1 MLRPYLPPIRRSP
14 VTATENAAGNN
25 LSLFVR
31 TETEEFVVLIYLRLL
46 MLCWQ
51 CLWGDDDG
59 STCGSAAIDGSY
71 DVRDRNLGTYNICS
85 SCTDRGVSIEEDMAK
100 VT

>member
-25 LSLFVR
+25 LLFVR
-31 TETEEFVVLIYLRLL
+31 TETEEFVVLIYLRFL

-51 CLWGDDDG
+51 CLCGDDDG
-59 STCGSAAIDGSY
+59 STCGSAAIGGSY
-71 DVRDRNLGTYNICS
+71 DVRDRNLGTYSICI
-85 SCTDRGVSIEEDMAK
+85 CCNDRGVSIEEDMAK